1 MNIVIHFYN
10 HFSLNYVVMGLSSLN
25 FRMEH
30 NTFSKWTGGTDD
42 FSEMRPHN
50 SGSRA
55 IGVKSYGLST
65 SSCEEL
71 RNFSGGLK
79 EFSLKAFLLEQ
90 RDGF

>member
-42 FSEMRPHN
+42 FSETRPHT

-55 IGVKSYGLST
+55 IGVESYEFLRGTTELLRWFEGVLVKSILT
-65 SSCEEL
+65 
-71 RNFSGGLK
+71 RT
-79 EFSLKAFLLEQ
+79 A
-90 RDGF
+90 